1 MMHEPRETLG
11 SLPHF
16 SRSAASRR
24 WVLGRW
30 SEGEDSGRKE
40 TDDGRLP
47 RPLNVNPGRVQGIC
61 PMNYGLQC
69 GAVGRGIKKKRNAG
83 AGSGKRQSE
92 EERLLR
98 PQNPGILVKGPT
110 QD

>member
-69 GAVGRGIKKKRNAG
+69 GAVGRGIKKTGTRGRVPEKGRVKKK
-83 AGSGKRQSE
+83 GSCAHKTRESW
-92 EERLLR
+92 
-98 PQNPGILVKGPT
+98 
-110 QD
+110 